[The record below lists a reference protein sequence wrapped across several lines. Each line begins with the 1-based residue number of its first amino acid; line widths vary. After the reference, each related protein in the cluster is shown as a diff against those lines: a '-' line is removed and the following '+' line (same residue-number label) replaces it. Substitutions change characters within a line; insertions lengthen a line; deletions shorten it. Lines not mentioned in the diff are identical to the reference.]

1 MAIYHNYIAVVG
13 RIPHDDDDSCR
24 LFEQL
29 TEEQARIEFAK
40 QMFEERFGDA
50 AEQAQKDE
58 IGNIGGDLGV
68 YITHVLASQS
78 PIEQL
83 YEHQG

>member
-1 MAIYHNYIAVVG
+1 MAIYYNYIAVVG
-13 RIPHDDDDSCR
+13 RIPHDDDDSCL
-24 LFEQL
+24 LFKQL

>member
-1 MAIYHNYIAVVG
+1 MKLSDNVYNFLKWIALIFLPALAILVSVVL
-13 RIPHDDDDSCR
+13 PVW
-24 LFEQL
+24 
-29 TEEQARIEFAK
+29 
-40 QMFEERFGDA
+40 
-50 AEQAQKDE
+50 
-58 IGNIGGDLGV
+58 NIGGDLGV

>member
-1 MAIYHNYIAVVG
+1 MSVYHNYVAVIG
-13 RIPHDDDDSCR
+13 RIPYDDDDSCL
-24 LFEQL
+24 LFEQM

-40 QMFEERFGDA
+40 RMFEKRFGDNA
-50 AEQAQKDE
+50 KQAQKDE
-58 IGNIGGDLGV
+58 IESVGGDLGV

-83 YEHQG
+83 YEHRS

>member
-1 MAIYHNYIAVVG
+1 MAVYHNYIAVVG
-13 RIPHDDDDSCR
+13 RIPHDDDDSC
-24 LFEQL
+24 LLSEQL

-50 AEQAQKDE
+50 AEQVQKDE

>member
-1 MAIYHNYIAVVG
+1 MAVYHNYIAVVG
-13 RIPHDDDDSCR
+13 RIPHDDDDSCL

-40 QMFEERFGDA
+40 QMFEERFGA
-50 AEQAQKDE
+50 NAEQAQKDE
-58 IGNIGGDLGV
+58 IERVGGDLGV

-83 YEHQG
+83 YAHQG

>member
-1 MAIYHNYIAVVG
+1 MAVYHNYIAVIG
-13 RIPHDDDDSCR
+13 RIPHDDDDSCL
-24 LFEQL
+24 LFQQM

-40 QMFEERFGDA
+40 QMFEERFGSN

-58 IGNIGGDLGV
+58 IERVGGDLGV

>member
-1 MAIYHNYIAVVG
+1 MAVYHNYIAVVG
-13 RIPHDDDDSCR
+13 RIPHDDDDSCL

-40 QMFEERFGDA
+40 QMFEERFGDG

-58 IGNIGGDLGV
+58 IESIGGDLGV